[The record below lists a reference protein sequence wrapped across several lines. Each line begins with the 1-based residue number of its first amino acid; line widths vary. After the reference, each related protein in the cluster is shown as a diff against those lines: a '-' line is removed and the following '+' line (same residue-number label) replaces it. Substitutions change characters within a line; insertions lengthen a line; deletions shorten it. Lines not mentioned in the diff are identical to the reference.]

1 MSPQATT
8 TESQYRIHCR
18 MQQEAAAL
26 ERLCQV
32 VRIRGFRIQQMAVT
46 TLDNQLAI
54 ALTLEGSR
62 PVALLQAPPAKP
74 TTVPGTRTGQPASTD
89 QVAPG
94 HIPIAFSDGTGF
106 FAGGQFLGPAIA
118 GWLIEA
124 TGGFRLAVAF
134 TCLALLVGLYL
145 AQKIRRFPAGLAVD

>member
-46 TLDNQLAI
+46 TLDNQLDI

-62 PVALLQAPPAKP
+62 PVAMLQAQLEKLN
-74 TTVPGTRTGQPASTD
+74 TVLETALDS
-89 QVAPG
+89 
-94 HIPIAFSDGTGF
+94 
-106 FAGGQFLGPAIA
+106 PAIA
-118 GWLIEA
+118 SQTA
-124 TGGFRLAVAF
+124 
-134 TCLALLVGLYL
+134 
-145 AQKIRRFPAGLAVD
+145 

>member
-1 MSPQATT
+1 M
-8 TESQYRIHCR
+8 
-18 MQQEAAAL
+18 
-26 ERLCQV
+26 
-32 VRIRGFRIQQMAVT
+32 
-46 TLDNQLAI
+46 
-54 ALTLEGSR
+54 
-62 PVALLQAPPAKP
+62 
-74 TTVPGTRTGQPASTD
+74 TV
-89 QVAPG
+89 
-94 HIPIAFSDGTGF
+94 F